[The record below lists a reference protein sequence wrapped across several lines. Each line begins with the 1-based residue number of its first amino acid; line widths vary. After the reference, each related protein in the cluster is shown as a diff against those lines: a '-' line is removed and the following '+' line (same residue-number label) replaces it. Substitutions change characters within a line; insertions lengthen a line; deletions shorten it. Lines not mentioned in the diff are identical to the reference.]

1 MSGNFWRG
9 DLYREIGGLIVFA
22 LCDVNSFYASCETV
36 FRPDLRGRPVVVL
49 SNNDGC
55 VISRSAEAK
64 PFVKMGE
71 PYFKQKDIFRH
82 HGVVCFSSNYEL
94 YADMSNR
101 VMTTLEEMSPRC
113 EKYSIDEVFC
123 DLTGVRNCR
132 VLTEFG
138 HELRATVR
146 QRTHLTVGVGI
157 AQTKTLAKLANHAAK
172 RWQQQTGSVV
182 DLSNAERQRKLMAAL
197 PVEEVWGVGR
207 RIAKRL
213 ETMGIRTVLQL
224 ADTDI
229 RFIRKHFNVV
239 LERTV
244 RELRG
249 EPCLEL
255 EEFAPVKQ
263 EIICSRSFGHRITEY
278 EEMRQA
284 ICSYASRAAEKLR
297 QEHQYCRFISVFV
310 KTSPFA
316 PDERY
321 YANNASVT
329 LLTPTQDSRDI
340 IAAATR
346 CLDAIW
352 QSGCRYQKAGVMLG
366 DFYSQGVAQL
376 NLFDENAPR
385 KNSQKLMEVLDRLNA
400 EDGRGTLYFAGQG
413 IQQPWQMKREM
424 LSPRYTTRYSDL
436 PTVK

>member
-1 MSGNFWRG
+1 MCSGWLRTSLNR
-9 DLYREIGGLIVFA
+9 LAEMFA

-36 FRPDLRGRPVVVL
+36 FRPDLKGRPVVVL

-55 VISRSAEAK
+55 VIARSPEAK

-71 PYFKQKDIFRH
+71 PYFKQKDMFRR
-82 HGVVCFSSNYEL
+82 HGIIAFSSNYEL

-101 VMTTLEEMSPRC
+101 VMTTLEELSPRC
-113 EKYSIDEVFC
+113 EIYSIDEAFC

-132 VLTEFG
+132 DLTDFGREIRETVL
-138 HELRATVR
+138 R
-146 QRTHLTVGVGI
+146 RTHLTVGVGI

-172 RWQQQTGSVV
+172 QWQRQTGGVV
-182 DLSNAERQRKLMAAL
+182 DLSNLERQRKLMALL
-197 PVEEVWGVGR
+197 PVDEVWGVGR
-207 RIAKRL
+207 RISKKL
-213 ETMGIRTVLQL
+213 EAMGIKTVLQL

-249 EPCLEL
+249 EPCLGL

-263 EIICSRSFGHRITEY
+263 EIVCSRSFGGRITEY
-278 EEMRQA
+278 HEMRQA

-297 QEHQYCRFISVFV
+297 GEHQYCRFISAFV

-316 PDERY
+316 LNEPY
-321 YANNASVT
+321 YGNNASVK

-340 IAAATR
+340 ITAATK

-352 QSGCRYQKAGVMLG
+352 RDGHRYQKAGVMLG

-376 NLFDENAPR
+376 NLFDDNAPR
-385 KNSQKLMEVLDRLNA
+385 KNSEKLMEVLDHLNA
-400 EDGRGTLYFAGQG
+400 KDGRGTLYFAGQG
-413 IQQPWQMKREM
+413 IQTAWQMKREM

-436 PTVK
+436 LEVR

>member
-1 MSGNFWRG
+1 MCSGWLRTSLNRLAEMFS
-9 DLYREIGGLIVFA
+9 

-36 FRPDLRGRPVVVL
+36 FRPDLKGRPVVVL

-55 VISRSAEAK
+55 VIARSPEAK

-71 PYFKQKDIFRH
+71 PYFKQKDMFRR
-82 HGVVCFSSNYEL
+82 HGIIAFSSNYEL

-101 VMTTLEEMSPRC
+101 VMTTLEELSPRC
-113 EKYSIDEVFC
+113 EIYSIDEAFC

-132 VLTEFG
+132 DLTDFGREIRETVL
-138 HELRATVR
+138 R
-146 QRTHLTVGVGI
+146 RTHLTVGVGI

-172 RWQQQTGSVV
+172 QWQRQTGGVV
-182 DLSNAERQRKLMAAL
+182 DLSNLERQRKLMALL
-197 PVEEVWGVGR
+197 PVDEVWGVGR
-207 RIAKRL
+207 RISKKL
-213 ETMGIRTVLQL
+213 EAMGIKTVLQL

-249 EPCLEL
+249 ETCLGL

-263 EIICSRSFGHRITEY
+263 EIVCSRSFGGRITEY
-278 EEMRQA
+278 HEMRQA

-297 QEHQYCRFISVFV
+297 GEHQYCRFISAFV

-316 PDERY
+316 LNEPY
-321 YANNASVT
+321 YGNSASVK

-340 IAAATR
+340 ITAATK

-352 QSGCRYQKAGVMLG
+352 REGHRYQKAGVMLG

-376 NLFDENAPR
+376 NLFDDKALLQ
-385 KNSQKLMEVLDRLNA
+385 S
-400 EDGRGTLYFAGQG
+400 
-413 IQQPWQMKREM
+413 
-424 LSPRYTTRYSDL
+424 
-436 PTVK
+436 

>member
-1 MSGNFWRG
+1 M
-9 DLYREIGGLIVFA
+9 
-22 LCDVNSFYASCETV
+22 V
-36 FRPDLRGRPVVVL
+36 FRPDLKGRPVVVL

-55 VISRSAEAK
+55 VIARSAAAK

-71 PYFKQKDIFRH
+71 PYFKQKEAFRR
-82 HGVVCFSSNYEL
+82 HGIVTFSSNYEL

-101 VMTTLEEMSPRC
+101 VMTTLEEMSPRV
-113 EKYSIDEVFC
+113 EIYSIDEAFC
-123 DLTGVRNCR
+123 DLTGVRNCCD
-132 VLTEFG
+132 LTEFG
-138 HELRATVR
+138 REVRATVL

-172 RWQQQTGSVV
+172 QWQNQTGGVV
-182 DLSNAERQRKLMAAL
+182 DLSNLDRQRKLMAIL
-197 PVEEVWGVGR
+197 PVDDVWGIGR
-207 RIAKRL
+207 RIGKKLQA
-213 ETMGIRTVLQL
+213 MGIKTALDL

-263 EIICSRSFGHRITEY
+263 EIVCSRSFSGRITDY

-284 ICSYASRAAEKLR
+284 IFSYASRAAEKLR
-297 QEHQYCRFISVFV
+297 GEHQYCRFISAFV

-316 PDERY
+316 LNEPY
-321 YANNASVT
+321 YGNSASVK

-340 IAAATR
+340 IGAATR
-346 CLDAIW
+346 CLDAVW
-352 QSGCRYQKAGVMLG
+352 KDGRRYQKAGVMLG
-366 DFYSQGVAQL
+366 DFFSQGVAQL
-376 NLFDENAPR
+376 NLFDDNAPR
-385 KNSQKLMEVLDRLNA
+385 RNSDKLMKVLDHLNTK
-400 EDGRGTLYFAGQG
+400 DGVGTLYFAGQG
-413 IQQPWQMKREM
+413 IQQQWQMKRDM
-424 LSPRYTTRYSDL
+424 LSPRYTTRYEDL
-436 PTVK
+436 LRVK

>member
-1 MSGNFWRG
+1 M
-9 DLYREIGGLIVFA
+9 FA

-36 FRPDLRGRPVVVL
+36 FRPDLKGRPVVVL

-55 VISRSAEAK
+55 VIARSPEAK

-71 PYFKQKDIFRH
+71 PYFKQKDIFRR
-82 HGVVCFSSNYEL
+82 HGIIAFSSNYEL

-101 VMTTLEEMSPRC
+101 VMTTLEELSPRC
-113 EKYSIDEVFC
+113 EIYSIDEAFC

-132 VLTEFG
+132 DLTDFGREIRETVL
-138 HELRATVR
+138 R
-146 QRTHLTVGVGI
+146 RTHLMVGVGI

-172 RWQQQTGSVV
+172 QWQRQTGGVV
-182 DLSNAERQRKLMAAL
+182 DLSNLERQRKLMALL
-197 PVEEVWGVGR
+197 PVDEVWGVGR
-207 RIAKRL
+207 RISKKL
-213 ETMGIRTVLQL
+213 EAMGIKTVLQL

-249 EPCLEL
+249 EPCLGL

-263 EIICSRSFGHRITEY
+263 EIVCSRSFGGRITEY
-278 EEMRQA
+278 HEMRQA

-297 QEHQYCRFISVFV
+297 GEHQYCRFISAFI

-316 PDERY
+316 LNEPY
-321 YANNASVT
+321 YGNSASVK

-340 IAAATR
+340 ITAATK
-346 CLDAIW
+346 CLDVIW
-352 QSGCRYQKAGVMLG
+352 REGHRYQKAGVMLG

-376 NLFDENAPR
+376 NLFDDNAPR
-385 KNSQKLMEVLDRLNA
+385 KNSEKLMEVLDHLNA
-400 EDGRGTLYFAGQG
+400 KGGRGTLYFAGQG
-413 IQQPWQMKREM
+413 IQTAWQMKREM

-436 PTVK
+436 IHVR

>member
-1 MSGNFWRG
+1 M
-9 DLYREIGGLIVFA
+9 FA
-22 LCDVNSFYASCETV
+22 LVDVNSFYASCETA
-36 FRPDLRGRPVVVL
+36 FRPDLKGRPVVVL

-55 VISRSAEAK
+55 VIARNTEAK
-64 PFVKMGE
+64 RAGVKMGD
-71 PYFKQKDIFRH
+71 PYFRQRDLFRRY
-82 HGVVCFSSNYEL
+82 GVVCFSSNYEL
-94 YADMSNR
+94 YADMSSR
-101 VMTTLEEMSPRC
+101 VMSTLEAMSPRC
-113 EKYSIDEVFC
+113 EIYSIDEAFC

-132 VLTEFG
+132 VLQEFG
-138 HELRATVR
+138 QELKDAVYQNTG
-146 QRTHLTVGVGI
+146 LAVGVGI

-172 RWQQQTGSVV
+172 KWQRQTGGVV
-182 DLSNAERQRKLMAAL
+182 DLSNQDRQRKLMAAL
-197 PVEEVWGVGR
+197 PVDEVWGVGR
-207 RIAKRL
+207 RISKKL
-213 ETMGIRTVLQL
+213 EAMGIKTVLDL

-263 EIICSRSFGHRITEY
+263 EIVCSRSFGERITDY
-278 EEMRQA
+278 DAMRQA

-297 QEHQYCRFISVFV
+297 GEHQYCRFISTFV

-316 PDERY
+316 LNEPY
-321 YANNASVT
+321 YGNSASVK

-346 CLDAIW
+346 SLDAIW
-352 QSGCRYQKAGVMLG
+352 KDGHRYQKAGVMLG
-366 DFYSQGVAQL
+366 DFFSQGIAQL
-376 NLFDENAPR
+376 NLFDDNAPR
-385 KNSQKLMEVLDRLNA
+385 RGSEKLMEVLDHLNA
-400 EDGRGTLYFAGQG
+400 KEGKGALYFAGQG
-413 IQQPWQMKREM
+413 IQQQWAMKRWM

-436 PTVK
+436 LRVR